1 MLRKNHS
8 FCYTT
13 LMQQFSLKD
22 LSSSDNK
29 FEKSLVIFTDGA
41 ASGNPGPGGYGAV
54 LINKIY
60 DEVIELGGGKPT
72 TTNNEMELS
81 AVIAALGY
89 ASVNN
94 APTYIFTDS
103 SYVINGITK
112 WVFGWEKNG
121 WKTTTKQ
128 DVANKQLWQ
137 SLIQLVRE
145 REKVTTISWNYV
157 PGHAGVP
164 GNERC
169 DVIAVGYYN
178 KNPEELYRGKLSQ
191 YTIPN
196 ILDVSIDEKLMQ
208 QKKSSS
214 KSSGTPYAYVSLVDG
229 VFMQHTTWA
238 ECEARVK
245 GVKAKFKKV
254 FSADELEQVKT
265 EWGV

>member
-1 MLRKNHS
+1 
-8 FCYTT
+8 
-13 LMQQFSLKD
+13 MQQFSSKD
-22 LSSSDNK
+22 

-128 DVANKQLWQ
+128 DVANKSLWQ

-145 REKVTTISWNYV
+145 REKATKITWQYV
-157 PGHAGVP
+157 PGHVGVV

-178 KNPEELYRGKLSQ
+178 KKPAELYRGKLSQ

-196 ILDVSIDEKLMQ
+196 ILDVSIDEKLMDK
-208 QKKSSS
+208 KKSSS
-214 KSSGTPYAYVSLVDG
+214 KSSGKPYAYVSLVDG
-229 VFMQHTTWA
+229 VFMQHTTWT

-254 FSADELEQVKT
+254 FSADELQQVKT
-265 EWGV
+265 EWGDK

>member
-1 MLRKNHS
+1 MNQYS
-8 FCYTT
+8 E
-13 LMQQFSLKD
+13 KD
-22 LSSSDNK
+22 

-60 DEVIELGGGKPT
+60 DEVVELGGGKPN

-89 ASVNN
+89 ASMNN

-128 DVANKQLWQ
+128 DVANKALWQ

-145 REKVTTISWNYV
+145 REKATKITWQYV
-157 PGHAGVP
+157 PGHAGVT

-169 DVIAVGYYN
+169 DIIATGYYN
-178 KNPEELYRGKLSQ
+178 KKPADLYRGKLSQ
-191 YTIPN
+191 YTLPN
-196 ILDVSIDEKLMQ
+196 ILDISIDEKLLEKKNE
-208 QKKSSS
+208 KKSSS
-214 KSSGTPYAYVSLVDG
+214 KSSGAPYAYVSFVDG

-245 GVKAKFKKV
+245 GVKARFQKV
-254 FSADELEQVKT
+254 FSVDELEQVKT